1 MKIYYNANI
10 YSPEMPEATAF
21 AVDHGYFVALGSDE
35 EVQNLGS
42 RAKKKINLHG
52 KTVWPGLTDAHV
64 HLKLLAES
72 MAMVDCETN
81 TLKECLDNVNKRSDQ
96 LPENSWVLGHG
107 WNHNQ
112 WKEGYGTAISL
123 DSVTG
128 RHPAYLTA
136 KSLHAG
142 WANSQAL
149 KLAGIDIQT
158 PDPPGGIIQRD
169 HLGNPTGIL
178 FEAGAMSLIESVI
191 PKPTQK
197 EITANIKSLFPEL
210 RKLGLIGLHDFDSF
224 DCWQA
229 LQDLYQSHQLNFRV
243 RKNIPFDHLEKF
255 IDAGI
260 RTDFGDDWLNIGSL
274 KLFADG
280 ALGPQ
285 TAAMKKPYVGG
296 ENAGNLL
303 LSEEEIYTIGMNA
316 VDHGIA
322 LAVHA
327 IGDRANEVV
336 INAFSRLRAYE
347 KEKHLPRLP
356 HRIEHVQIIDKDDL
370 DRIQALNII
379 ASVQPVHAPSDMS
392 MADKYLGARA
402 GNAYA
407 YRSMIDSGVRILCGS
422 DAPVEPVN
430 PFYGLHAAVTRRR
443 LDGSPGPDGWHP
455 EQKISLEQA
464 LAGFTHNPAVISSRG
479 GHLGKIGIGYKADF
493 LLLENDPFNMNQ
505 QEIAKIRPSATFIEG
520 KCVYQNAELDIN
532 L

>member
-10 YSPEMPEATAF
+10 YSPEMTKATAF
-21 AVDHGYFVALGSDE
+21 AVSHGYFIALGSDE
-35 EVQNLGS
+35 DIKNLGLK
-42 RAKKKINLHG
+42 AIKKINLKG

-81 TLKECLDNVNKRSDQ
+81 TLKECLDNVNARSDQ
-96 LPENSWVLGHG
+96 LSENSWVRGHG

-112 WKEGYGTAISL
+112 WTEGYGTAKLL

-128 RHPAYLTA
+128 SKPAYLTA

-149 KLAGIDIQT
+149 KLAGIDNLT
-158 PDPPGGIIQRD
+158 PDPPGGILKRD
-169 HLGNPTGIL
+169 QKGQPTGIL
-178 FEAGAMSLIESVI
+178 FEAGAMSLVESII
-191 PKPTQK
+191 PKQTVK

-210 RKLGLIGLHDFDSF
+210 WKLGLVGLHDFDSF

-229 LQDLYQSHQLNFRV
+229 LQQLYQTHELGCRV
-243 RKNIPFDHLEKF
+243 RKNIPFDHLDEF
-255 IDAGI
+255 INAGL

-285 TAAMKKPYVGG
+285 TAAMKYPYVGG
-296 ENAGNLL
+296 PNIGKLL
-303 LSEEEIYTIGMNA
+303 LSEEDIFCIGKNA

-336 INAFSRLRAYE
+336 INALSRLRAYE
-347 KEKHLPRLP
+347 EEKHLPQLP
-356 HRIEHVQIIDKDDL
+356 HRIEHVQIIDRKDL
-370 DRIQALNII
+370 DRMQALNII
-379 ASVQPVHAPSDMS
+379 ASVQPVHAPSDME

-407 YRSMIDSGVRILCGS
+407 YYSMIDSGARILCGS
-422 DAPVEPVN
+422 DSPVEPVN
-430 PFYGLHAAVTRRR
+430 PFLGLHAAVTRRR

-464 LAGFTHNPAVISSRG
+464 VDGFSHLPAIISSRG
-479 GHLGKIGIGYKADF
+479 SHLGKIGVGYKADF
-493 LLLENDPFNMNQ
+493 LLLDNDPFNINP
-505 QEIAKIRPSATFIEG
+505 QEIAEVKPSATFIEG
-520 KCVYQNAELDIN
+520 TCVYQNAVLDVN